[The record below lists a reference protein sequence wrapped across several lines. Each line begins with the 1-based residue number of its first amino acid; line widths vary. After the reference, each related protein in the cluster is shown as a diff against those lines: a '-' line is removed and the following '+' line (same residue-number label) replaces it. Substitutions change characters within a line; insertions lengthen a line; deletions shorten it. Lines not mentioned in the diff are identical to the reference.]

1 MRKYVPLLRPWVMD
15 CAHKGSVHLGDKVT
29 LNLLR
34 QYYWIGMANS
44 VRWWIRRC
52 YTRQARKSARSTIR
66 CPLVSLQLPS
76 RPGQMVSFDLFGP
89 LLETKNGN
97 VYVVL
102 MVGLFIRHA
111 EGYAI
116 TKDEKTARGCASKIV
131 HYVPRWGCPHIF
143 YLIEV
148 QDLSPRLVELC
159 TSFI

>member
-76 RPGQMVSFDLFGP
+76 RPGQMVSFDLLGP
-89 LLETKNGN
+89 VTVYRLPIRLPENRPLPEKNNGN
-97 VYVVL
+97 V
-102 MVGLFIRHA
+102 
-111 EGYAI
+111 
-116 TKDEKTARGCASKIV
+116 
-131 HYVPRWGCPHIF
+131 
-143 YLIEV
+143 
-148 QDLSPRLVELC
+148 
-159 TSFI
+159 